1 MTGRSGGG
9 GRSDETRSEH
19 VVGRFDAGGR
29 PRSHSSP
36 RPVYLSKAGRAAR
49 LATWGEE
56 DKAGPPSSSSLLENA
71 LTSGVIARTMRKP
84 RRPAREAGLSDGM
97 VAEMTQIDDAGG
109 RRRVLVTGATG
120 LLGSHL
126 AERIAARGDRVR
138 ALVRPG
144 SRTEFLDALGVE
156 VVRGDLTDP
165 RDCDAVTAGAAQVY
179 HCAAKVGDWGT
190 WPEFQRGCMDATRT
204 LAEAAGRAG
213 VDRFLHISST
223 SAYGHPAD
231 RQRPVDES
239 EPLGQNVWFM
249 DYYTRSK
256 VDCERI
262 LWDLADA
269 VKLPLTII
277 RPSWLFGER
286 DRTTIPRFLR
296 EFGRRR
302 VLILGKGDNP
312 LSAVYAGV
320 VADAAIL
327 AANDAGSIGEAYNIT
342 NQGRITQREFLDM
355 IADALDVPR
364 VKRHIAYRVGY
375 AGGFLLEMQGRLLRR
390 PRPPRV
396 TRYGAWLLGRHLEYS
411 TEKARTMLGWQ
422 PSIGYRESIER
433 SIRWF
438 LSSEGREARGEGRGK
453 TGSISLPRP

>member
-1 MTGRSGGG
+1 MQN
-9 GRSDETRSEH
+9 DQ
-19 VVGRFDAGGR
+19 
-29 PRSHSSP
+29 
-36 RPVYLSKAGRAAR
+36 AA
-49 LATWGEE
+49 
-56 DKAGPPSSSSLLENA
+56 
-71 LTSGVIARTMRKP
+71 
-84 RRPAREAGLSDGM
+84 
-97 VAEMTQIDDAGG
+97 G

-126 AERIAARGDRVR
+126 AERLTVRGDCVR

-156 VVRGDLTDP
+156 TVRGDLTDP
-165 RDCDAVTAGAAQVY
+165 RECDAATSGVAQVY

-204 LAEAAGRAG
+204 LAESAGRSG

-223 SAYGHPAD
+223 SAYGHPVD
-231 RQRPVDES
+231 RERPVDES

-269 VKLPLTII
+269 GKLPLTII

-296 EFGRRR
+296 EFGRGR
-302 VLILGKGDNP
+302 VLIVGKGDNP

-327 AANDAGSIGEAYNIT
+327 AANDPGSRGEAYNIT
-342 NQGRITQREFLDM
+342 NQGRITQREFMDM
-355 IADALDVPR
+355 IADAIGAPR
-364 VKRHIAYRVGY
+364 VSRHVPYRVAYG
-375 AGGFLLEMQGRLLRR
+375 GGFLLEMQGRLLAAPPAAPRDPLRR
-390 PRPPRV
+390 LAAGP
-396 TRYGAWLLGRHLEYS
+396 
-411 TEKARTMLGWQ
+411 
-422 PSIGYRESIER
+422 
-433 SIRWF
+433 
-438 LSSEGREARGEGRGK
+438 
-453 TGSISLPRP
+453 LPRIQHRQGADPAGLAAGRRLSREHRAEYPVVPLRVSSR

>member
-1 MTGRSGGG
+1 MGRI
-9 GRSDETRSEH
+9 RTNR
-19 VVGRFDAGGR
+19 RAGG
-29 PRSHSSP
+29 
-36 RPVYLSKAGRAAR
+36 A
-49 LATWGEE
+49 
-56 DKAGPPSSSSLLENA
+56 
-71 LTSGVIARTMRKP
+71 
-84 RRPAREAGLSDGM
+84 
-97 VAEMTQIDDAGG
+97 
-109 RRRVLVTGATG
+109 VLVTGATG

-126 AERIAARGDRVR
+126 AERLAARGDRVR

-144 SRTEFLDALGVE
+144 EPDRVPRLDGRRDRPRRPDRARATARRPRTGV
-156 VVRGDLTDP
+156 
-165 RDCDAVTAGAAQVY
+165 AQVY

-204 LAEAAGRAG
+204 LAEAAGRSG

-231 RQRPVDES
+231 RERPVDET

-269 VKLPLTII
+269 GKLPLTII

-302 VLILGKGDNP
+302 VLIVGEGDNP

-327 AANDAGSIGEAYNIT
+327 AANDPGSQGEAYNIT
-342 NQGRITQREFLDM
+342 NQGPITQREFLDL
-355 IADALDVPR
+355 IADALAVPR
-364 VKRHIAYRVGY
+364 VERHIPYRLAY
-375 AGGFLLEMQGRLLRR
+375 AGGFLLEMQGRLLRQVPAAAGHPLR
-390 PRPPRV
+390 RLAPGPVSLLQHREGPHPPGLAAGPRLSREHRADDPVVPRSLRNPESGESSTVPAVQRSRSPLTVASGNVLLRRSPYGDFVGGCNPPASPGIGRLHPPSDDRPAFGPTVRTAHRCPRPDRGSAG
-396 TRYGAWLLGRHLEYS
+396 RAGARSAWAGA
-411 TEKARTMLGWQ
+411 AR
-422 PSIGYRESIER
+422 
-433 SIRWF
+433 
-438 LSSEGREARGEGRGK
+438 
-453 TGSISLPRP
+453 

>member
-1 MTGRSGGG
+1 
-9 GRSDETRSEH
+9 
-19 VVGRFDAGGR
+19 
-29 PRSHSSP
+29 
-36 RPVYLSKAGRAAR
+36 
-49 LATWGEE
+49 
-56 DKAGPPSSSSLLENA
+56 
-71 LTSGVIARTMRKP
+71 MRD
-84 RRPAREAGLSDGM
+84 DGM
-97 VAEMTQIDDAGG
+97 ATMVQSGDTASP
-109 RRRVLVTGATG
+109 RRVLVTGATG

-126 AERIAARGDRVR
+126 AERLAARGDVVC

-144 SRTEFLDALGVE
+144 RQTGFLESLGVRI
-156 VVRGDLTDP
+156 VRGDLTDP
-165 RDCDAVTAGAAQVY
+165 GDCVTATAGVSQVY

-204 LAEAAGRAG
+204 LAEAAIRSGI
-213 VDRFLHISST
+213 DRFLHISST

-231 RQRPVDES
+231 RERPVDEN

-262 LWDLADA
+262 LWDLAA
-269 VKLPLTII
+269 AASLPLTII

-327 AANDAGSIGEAYNIT
+327 AANDPGSRGEAYNIT
-342 NQGRITQREFLDM
+342 NQGPITQREFIDL
-355 IADALDVPR
+355 IADALEVPR
-364 VKRHIAYRVGY
+364 VKRHISYRLAY
-375 AGGFLLEMQGRLLRR
+375 AGGFLLEMQGRLLKKA
-390 PRPPRV
+390 RPPRV
-396 TRYGAWLLGRHLEYS
+396 TRYGAWLLGRYLEYS
-411 TEKARTMLGWQ
+411 TEKARKRLGWR
-422 PSIGYRESIER
+422 PALGYRESIER
-433 SIRWF
+433 TIRWF
-438 LSSEGREARGEGRGK
+438 VDGQEATRPELGK
-453 TGSISLPRP
+453 TPIG